1 MTRTTLVLAVV
12 GAFVIGSIATGTMTY
27 AAPGGSGD
35 SLIVA
40 AINAL
45 TTAVQGIEPTVNVD
59 PTPITVNVGSEPT
72 KNVIKANS
80 KTGTTITCPDN
91 SQIID
96 NRAKSIAMNEF
107 GNLPIFFL
115 VDNQG
120 GSGELFLEMYTAE
133 TDGISFEITGTGETR
148 GAGGSCGFASVPFTF
163 SITGQCSVATPVDFD
178 TSIGIS
184 VTMNADV
191 ACI

>member
-12 GAFVIGSIATGTMTY
+12 GAFVLGSIATGTVTY

-35 SLIVA
+35 SLIVE

-59 PTPITVNVGSEPT
+59 PTPITVNVDSEPI
-72 KNVIKANS
+72 KNVIKAHS
-80 KTGTTITCPDN
+80 KTGTIMTCPDN
-91 SQIID
+91 SQVSD
-96 NRAKSIAMNEF
+96 NRGNTITMSEF
-107 GNLPIFFL
+107 GNLPAFFL

-120 GSGELFLEMYTAE
+120 GSGELFLDMYTAE
-133 TDGISFEITGTGETR
+133 TDGISFEIKGIGETR
-148 GAGGSCGFASVPFTF
+148 GGTGTCGFPNVPYTF
-163 SITGQCSVATPVDFD
+163 SITGQCSEATQVDFD
-178 TSIGIS
+178 TSIGIT